1 VAPLAHPQIFE
12 RIVDTLIGAGLSWA
26 FSYLLPSW
34 EREDLPRNVLGLL
47 EADAGFADAALRRT
61 QVNQS
66 YRLARKKAVDA
77 VAQLSGAI
85 RRLADEP
92 NVNRR
97 ALAALV
103 ELLGANYLLASDL
116 SSMPVLVKLRA
127 SDLDGDT
134 ADAAITETRRRVVAI
149 LRPGG
154 TEHVALPPPQRDNM
168 AGMHANAAMEV
179 LARRLSHIEHSAQK
193 VARLAARPV
202 IENI

>member
-1 VAPLAHPQIFE
+1 V
-12 RIVDTLIGAGLSWA
+12 R
-26 FSYLLPSW
+26 
-34 EREDLPRNVLGLL
+34 GLL
-47 EADAGFADAALRRT
+47 EADAGFADAALCLT
-61 QVNQS
+61 PVSQS

-97 ALAALV
+97 ALAALG

-116 SSMPVLVKLRA
+116 SSMPVLVKLRVHE
-127 SDLDGDT
+127 L
-134 ADAAITETRRRVVAI
+134 DAAAAAAAVAQTRERVVAI
-149 LRPGG
+149 LKPDSLDHAE
-154 TEHVALPPPQRDNM
+154 TATPQRDSL
-168 AGMHANAAMEV
+168 AGMQTNMAMEV